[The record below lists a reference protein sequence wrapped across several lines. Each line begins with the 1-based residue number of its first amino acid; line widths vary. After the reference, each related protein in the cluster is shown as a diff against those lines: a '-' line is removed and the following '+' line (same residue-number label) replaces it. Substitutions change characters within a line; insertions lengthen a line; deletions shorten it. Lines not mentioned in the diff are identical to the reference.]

1 MYYMSHINGVIQNF
15 LKIKNFSSNSEF
27 IKIGGYLPFRVSF
40 EEMNWKFF
48 DLPKPH

>member
-1 MYYMSHINGVIQNF
+1 MYYMSHINGVIQ
-15 LKIKNFSSNSEF
+15 NFSSNSEF